1 MSVSLVTGV
10 QTCALPIYLPVR
22 GGLENR
28 LAGRPLPRLDLPS
41 KVDGSA
47 RFAGDVRLP
56 DMVYASVRRGPYGG
70 GPLLRI
76 DRDAAEAVPGVIAL
90 FENPWW
96 VGVVASNWWAAN
108 RAVEAMKPAFGAPED
123 PISSAGIEAAL
134 ATALEADEGV
144 RVFGRGDIEA
154 AYALGP
160 IYRARYSAG
169 AAPNAPLE
177 RSEERRV
184 GKDGVRTCRSR

>member
-96 VGVVASNWWAAN
+96 V
-108 RAVEAMKPAFGAPED
+108 
-123 PISSAGIEAAL
+123 
-134 ATALEADEGV
+134 
-144 RVFGRGDIEA
+144 
-154 AYALGP
+154 
-160 IYRARYSAG
+160 
-169 AAPNAPLE
+169 
-177 RSEERRV
+177 RSEEHTSELQSLMRISYAV
-184 GKDGVRTCRSR
+184 FC